1 MLHKINPSET
11 KVWSKLTQHYMSMQ
25 NVTLKELFADDDK
38 RFSKYSMEFENIFF
52 DYSKNLVNDET
63 MSLLNELAVETKVM
77 ESIQMM
83 FNGYKINETEERS
96 VLHTALRNRSNSP
109 VMIDGKDIMIDINA
123 VLEKMRD
130 FSNQVR
136 NGEWKGVTGKAI
148 TDIVNIGIG
157 GSDLG
162 PVMVCNALKYYSR
175 GNLTTH
181 FISNVDGTH
190 IVETLKRL
198 DPETTLIIV
207 VSKTFTTQET
217 MANAE
222 TAKDWILKNIDDE
235 DSIAKHFVA
244 VSTNTKAVAAFG
256 INTDNMF
263 EFWDF
268 VGGRFSLWSAVGLS
282 IACSIGFDK
291 FEELLDG
298 AYSMDCHFKNTDIK
312 CNIPIIMALLG
323 VWYANFYNTQ
333 TEAILPYDQYLD
345 RFPAYLQQAVMESN
359 GKYADRNGNFIKYAT
374 SPVLWGE
381 PGTNGQHSFYQLIH
395 QGTQMIPCTFLA
407 GAKSH
412 NPIGNHQNMLI
423 SNFFA
428 QTEALMNG
436 KTKEEVRQE
445 LKGKMSQEEIDK
457 LVPYKVFKG
466 NIPTTSILY
475 RELTPRTLGTLISL
489 YEHKIFTQGVIWNIF
504 SFDQWGVEL
513 GKQLANKILP
523 ELLSKE
529 EVKTHDMSTN
539 GLINRYKKWRV

>member
-1 MLHKINPSET
+1 MLHKINPTET

-38 RFSKYSMEFENIFF
+38 RFPKYSMEFENIFF

-63 MSLLNELAVETKVM
+63 MSLLNELAVETKVR

-190 IVETLKRL
+190 TVETLKRL

>member
-1 MLHKINPSET
+1 MLHKINPTET

-38 RFSKYSMEFENIFF
+38 RFPKYSMEFENIFF

-63 MSLLNELAVETKVM
+63 MSLLNELAVETKVR

-83 FNGYKINETEERS
+83 FNGCKINETEERS

-190 IVETLKRL
+190 TVETLKRL